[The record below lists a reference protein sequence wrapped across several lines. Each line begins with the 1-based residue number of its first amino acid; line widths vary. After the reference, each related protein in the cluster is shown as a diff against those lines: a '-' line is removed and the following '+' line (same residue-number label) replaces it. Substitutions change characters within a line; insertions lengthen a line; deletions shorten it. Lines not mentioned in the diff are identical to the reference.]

1 MTRRRRRRKEKI
13 RDGCFFYFLPQC
25 SYSGFLQGN
34 NDDDEGEDE
43 EEAEEAEVL
52 RYRADL
58 EAGEA
63 LVDILEED
71 MELTSV
77 TLATT

>member
-1 MTRRRRRRKEKI
+1 MGKLDNDEKDWTRRRKEKI

-43 EEAEEAEVL
+43 EEGEEAE
-52 RYRADL
+52 DDDD
-58 EAGEA
+58 E
-63 LVDILEED
+63 
-71 MELTSV
+71 
-77 TLATT
+77 